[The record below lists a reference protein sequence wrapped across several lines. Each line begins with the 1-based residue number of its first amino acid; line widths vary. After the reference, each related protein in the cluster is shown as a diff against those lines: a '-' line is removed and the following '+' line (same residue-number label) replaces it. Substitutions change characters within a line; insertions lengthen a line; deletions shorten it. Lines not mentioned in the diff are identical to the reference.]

1 MEKKSYVNI
10 HSVLQP
16 TKASTATS
24 IPTESCSVALT
35 LQSQSLLLILCSG
48 FFLYNSQELVT
59 DAFRWQT
66 K

>member
-1 MEKKSYVNI
+1 MGKKIICQYP
-10 HSVLQP
+10 LYF
-16 TKASTATS
+16 TANKSQQS